1 MKLYYAPGACSLA
14 PHIALRE
21 AGVHFEIERVDLKT
35 KITESG
41 TDFRDVTVKGYV
53 PALVLERGAVITENL
68 AVLDYIAGREPSLG
82 VDGPLGRTRL
92 IEALTYVTTELHKSY
107 KPFFK
112 GGSEAER
119 AVASEYITR
128 RMRYLADTIAGD
140 YLFGERPSVA
150 DFYLLVMM
158 RWAGR
163 FDIALPEPLAG
174 LRLRLEARPSVRA
187 ALAAESGG

>member
-53 PALVLERGAVITENL
+53 PTLVLERSAVITENL

-82 VDGPLGRTRL
+82 VDGPLGRTRF
-92 IEALTYVTTELHKSY
+92 IEALAYVTTELHKSY

-112 GGSEAER
+112 GGGEAER
-119 AVASEYITR
+119 AVAGEYITR

-140 YLFGERPSVA
+140 YLLGTRPSVA

-163 FDIALPEPLAG
+163 FGIALPEPLTG

>member
-163 FDIALPEPLAG
+163 FDIALPEPLTG